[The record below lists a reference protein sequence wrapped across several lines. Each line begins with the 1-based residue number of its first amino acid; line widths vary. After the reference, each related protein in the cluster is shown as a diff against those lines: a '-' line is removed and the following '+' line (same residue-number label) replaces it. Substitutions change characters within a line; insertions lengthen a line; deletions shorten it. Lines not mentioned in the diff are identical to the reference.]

1 LQIKRGNTQEA
12 RLSQRTQEIVEME
25 RIQHWFDQIMGIAQI
40 EQQQRDR
47 AREIFCAT
55 PLSLARLE
63 TPACWRRI
71 ARVSGLKR

>member
-1 LQIKRGNTQEA
+1 
-12 RLSQRTQEIVEME
+12 ME